1 MWLSNVWLEICAFAE
16 RSDWT
21 GVGIGAAGRV
31 RGMSSSDTGSAF
43 GAASR
48 RSTHCSAMESIRE
61 VYGRPTDVPHFF
73 RHVAKARLDSS
84 YMAER
89 EQELDSGR
97 FGVGGD
103 TGELLEQWRM
113 GDSDPGKSGRVAL
126 LKAVDEMP
134 HAASRVNPER
144 GAVVQHDN
152 RSDMLE
158 VDQVVHDV
166 ANLLTSIAARA
177 TWLLR
182 RGSTNEQEQ
191 SLRIIEQAADDA
203 MHVLRRLQPQAL
215 QELHASSTPQQ
226 HDVRDLMQ
234 SSLEIVRSRW
244 LGRAIIDV
252 DIDLGPHSLWVD
264 GSGVE
269 LREAFINV
277 LCNAVDAMPR
287 GGLLRIRSQSA
298 NNEIALSIS
307 DNGIGMNAEIVGQA
321 FAAYFTTKGDAGSGL
336 GLSVSHRILTKHG
349 GRMTLTSTQGVGT
362 TVNFHLPSCAPR

>member
-1 MWLSNVWLEICAFAE
+1 
-16 RSDWT
+16 
-21 GVGIGAAGRV
+21 
-31 RGMSSSDTGSAF
+31 
-43 GAASR
+43 
-48 RSTHCSAMESIRE
+48 MENIRE
-61 VYGRPTDVPHFF
+61 VYGGLTEVPHFF
-73 RHVAKARLDSS
+73 RHVAKARLDSFHMS
-84 YMAER
+84 ER
-89 EQELDSGR
+89 EQERDSAR
-97 FGVGGD
+97 YGVGGD

-113 GDSDPGKSGRVAL
+113 SDQDPGKSGRVAL
-126 LKAVDEMP
+126 LKPVDEMP
-134 HAASRVNPER
+134 RGTNRVDSDR
-144 GAVVQHDN
+144 LAVAPKDN
-152 RSDMLE
+152 RSDVLE

-215 QELHASSTPQQ
+215 QELHAGSARQQ

-244 LGRAIIDV
+244 LGRAVIDV
-252 DIDLGPHSLWVD
+252 DIDLGPHSLWVH

-307 DNGIGMNAEIVGQA
+307 DNGIGMNADIAGQA

-336 GLSVSHRILTKHG
+336 GLSVSHRILSKHG

-362 TVNFHLPSCAPR
+362 TVSFHLPCCPPR

>member
-1 MWLSNVWLEICAFAE
+1 
-16 RSDWT
+16 
-21 GVGIGAAGRV
+21 
-31 RGMSSSDTGSAF
+31 
-43 GAASR
+43 
-48 RSTHCSAMESIRE
+48 
-61 VYGRPTDVPHFF
+61 
-73 RHVAKARLDSS
+73 
-84 YMAER
+84 
-89 EQELDSGR
+89 
-97 FGVGGD
+97 
-103 TGELLEQWRM
+103 M
-113 GDSDPGKSGRVAL
+113 GDPDPGKSSRAAL
-126 LKAVDEMP
+126 LKSVDELP
-134 HAASRVNPER
+134 RAASRSDSDRVT
-144 GAVVQHDN
+144 AVDHDN
-152 RSDMLE
+152 RTDMLE

-215 QELHASSTPQQ
+215 QELHASSAPQQ

-287 GGLLRIRSQSA
+287 GGLLRIRSQFA

-307 DNGIGMNAEIVGQA
+307 DNGIGMNADIAGQA

-336 GLSVSHRILTKHG
+336 GLSVSQRILTKHG
-349 GRMTLTSTQGVGT
+349 GRMTLSSTQGVGT
-362 TVNFHLPSCAPR
+362 TVSFHLPSCPPR